1 MTFLIDLDEGT
12 AARRRVPI
20 KLFTSDGTSP
30 DTGASGDSL
39 MYSVNGGSESD
50 LTVVT
55 ITAADGMY
63 YGEFAAADVG
73 TLGTI
78 ALWHRDGAFAQHVA
92 NVNVV
97 NSNPM
102 SSQSNIPLVA
112 TVTDLTNA
120 VVLTAAGRNLVAV
133 DSADSVWDEDAT
145 GHQTGGTFGQA
156 IGDPVADATTIYQAV
171 VTDATG
177 DNVAVDVVAVKAETV
192 LIVAD
197 TNELQTDNVPGL
209 IAALNDI
216 DGSNVTLNSEAEVSV
231 VSVVWDRVLTGA
243 THNVNTSAG
252 RRLRQI
258 EAAFNVHAGTAQGG
272 TVSSITLDTGAS
284 TTNDIY
290 NGDRVVIVGGTG
302 AQEHALISDYTGS
315 TREATIHPDWVVTP
329 DATSE
334 FELIPASVDVEL
346 FDKSAAA
353 VINLVAAFD
362 GTGYDS
368 GLTVFVKDSIAT
380 IAGVTNI
387 ATDIAALND
396 IDGSEVTVHSGGIA
410 STAFAAGA
418 IDAASLS
425 ADAGAELADAHLDR
439 DMSTGVD
446 SGTSAIRTPRDALRA
461 LRNRVDL
468 SGNTL
473 TVFDEDDV
481 TAAWTASLTTTG
493 DSNFPTAMD
502 PNG

>member
-39 MYSVNGGSESD
+39 MYSVNGGAESD

-78 ALWHRDGAFAQHVA
+78 ALWHRDGDFAQHVA

-97 NSNPM
+97 NYNPM
-102 SSQSNIPLVA
+102 SLQSNIPLVA
-112 TVTDLTNA
+112 TVTGVTNQVTA
-120 VVLTAAGRNLVAV
+120 DMTAISGDATAADNL
-133 DSADSVWDEDAT
+133 E
-145 GHQTGGTFGQA
+145 
-156 IGDPVADATTIYQAV
+156 
-171 VTDATG
+171 
-177 DNVAVDVVAVKAETV
+177 
-192 LIVAD
+192 
-197 TNELQTDNVPGL
+197 
-209 IAALNDI
+209 
-216 DGSNVTLNSEAEVSV
+216 
-231 VSVVWDRVLTGA
+231 
-243 THNVNTSAG
+243 
-252 RRLRQI
+252 
-258 EAAFNVHAGTAQGG
+258 
-272 TVSSITLDTGAS
+272 
-284 TTNDIY
+284 
-290 NGDRVVIVGGTG
+290 
-302 AQEHALISDYTGS
+302 
-315 TREATIHPDWVVTP
+315 
-329 DATSE
+329 
-334 FELIPASVDVEL
+334 
-346 FDKSAAA
+346 
-353 VINLVAAFD
+353 AAFD

-368 GLTVFVKDSIAT
+368 ALTVFVKDSIAT

-396 IDGSEVTVHSGGIA
+396 IDGSEVTIHSGGIA
-410 STAFAAGA
+410 STAFAAAA
-418 IDAASLS
+418 IDAAAL
-425 ADAGAELADAHLDR
+425 ADDAGDEIADRHLNR
-439 DMSTGVD
+439 DMGTGTD
-446 SGTSAIRTPRDALRA
+446 SGSSAVRTPRDAYRA

-473 TVFDEDDV
+473 TVFVEDDV
-481 TAAWTASLTTTG
+481 TTAWTASLTTTG

>member
-97 NSNPM
+97 NYNPM
-102 SSQSNIPLVA
+102 SSQSNIPLVP

-120 VVLTAAGRNLVAV
+120 VTLTAAGRNLVAV

-156 IGDPVADATTIYQAV
+156 IGDPAADVTTIYQAV

-216 DGSNVTLNSEAEVSV
+216 DGS
-231 VSVVWDRVLTGA
+231 
-243 THNVNTSAG
+243 
-252 RRLRQI
+252 
-258 EAAFNVHAGTAQGG
+258 
-272 TVSSITLDTGAS
+272 
-284 TTNDIY
+284 
-290 NGDRVVIVGGTG
+290 
-302 AQEHALISDYTGS
+302 
-315 TREATIHPDWVVTP
+315 
-329 DATSE
+329 
-334 FELIPASVDVEL
+334 
-346 FDKSAAA
+346 
-353 VINLVAAFD
+353 
-362 GTGYDS
+362 
-368 GLTVFVKDSIAT
+368 
-380 IAGVTNI
+380 
-387 ATDIAALND
+387 
-396 IDGSEVTVHSGGIA
+396 EVTVHSGGIA

-418 IDAASLS
+418 IDAASLA

-439 DMSTGVD
+439 NMATGTD
-446 SGTSAIRTPRDALRA
+446 SGTSAIRTPRDALRS

-468 SGNTL
+468 SENTL
-473 TVFDEDDV
+473 TVFEEDDD
-481 TAAWTASLTTTG
+481 TEAWRASLTTSG

-502 PNG
+502 PSG

>member
-1 MTFLIDLDEGT
+1 MTFLIELDEGT

-39 MYSVNGGSESD
+39 MYSVNGGAESD
-50 LTVVT
+50 LTIVT

-63 YGEFAAADVG
+63 YGEFAAADVD

-78 ALWHRDGAFAQHVA
+78 ALWHRDGSFPQHVA

-97 NSNPM
+97 NFNPM

-112 TVTDLTNA
+112 TVTDVTNQ
-120 VVLTAAGRNLVAV
+120 VTAAAIADAV
-133 DSADSVWDEDAT
+133 LDEDMTA
-145 GHQTGGTFGQA
+145 HQTLGSLGQA

-177 DNVAVDVVAVKAETV
+177 DNVAVDVVAVKAETA

-197 TNELQTDNVPGL
+197 TNELQTDDVPGL
-209 IAALNDI
+209 
-216 DGSNVTLNSEAEVSV
+216 
-231 VSVVWDRVLTGA
+231 
-243 THNVNTSAG
+243 
-252 RRLRQI
+252 
-258 EAAFNVHAGTAQGG
+258 
-272 TVSSITLDTGAS
+272 
-284 TTNDIY
+284 
-290 NGDRVVIVGGTG
+290 
-302 AQEHALISDYTGS
+302 
-315 TREATIHPDWVVTP
+315 
-329 DATSE
+329 
-334 FELIPASVDVEL
+334 
-346 FDKSAAA
+346 
-353 VINLVAAFD
+353 
-362 GTGYDS
+362 
-368 GLTVFVKDSIAT
+368 
-380 IAGVTNI
+380 
-387 ATDIAALND
+387 IAALND

-425 ADAGAELADAHLDR
+425 ADAGAELADALLDR
-439 DMSTGVD
+439 DMSTGAD
-446 SGTSAIRTPRDALRA
+446 SGSSAVRTPRDALRA

-468 SGNTL
+468 SGNTM

-481 TAAWTASLTTTG
+481 TAAWTASLTTTA
-493 DSNFPTAMD
+493 DHAFPTEFD

>member
-39 MYSVNGGSESD
+39 MYSVNGGAESD

-78 ALWHRDGAFAQHVA
+78 ALWHRDGDFQQHVA

-97 NSNPM
+97 NYNPM
-102 SSQSNIPLVA
+102 STQSNDLSLRPTVA
-112 TVTDLTNA
+112 ARTLDVTTTGEAGIDWANIGGPTTEVDLSATSIKGIGNDSVMTIAGVTNVSTEIAALNDIDGTA
-120 VVLTAAGRNLVAV
+120 VALTAVSRNLVAV

-156 IGDPVADATTIYQAV
+156 IGDPAANTETMYDAV
-171 VTDATG
+171 VNDAAGT
-177 DNVAVDVVAVKAETV
+177 NVAVDIIAVKAETA

-197 TNELQTDNVPGL
+197 TDELQSDDVPGL
-209 IAALNDI
+209 
-216 DGSNVTLNSEAEVSV
+216 
-231 VSVVWDRVLTGA
+231 
-243 THNVNTSAG
+243 
-252 RRLRQI
+252 
-258 EAAFNVHAGTAQGG
+258 
-272 TVSSITLDTGAS
+272 
-284 TTNDIY
+284 
-290 NGDRVVIVGGTG
+290 
-302 AQEHALISDYTGS
+302 
-315 TREATIHPDWVVTP
+315 
-329 DATSE
+329 
-334 FELIPASVDVEL
+334 
-346 FDKSAAA
+346 
-353 VINLVAAFD
+353 
-362 GTGYDS
+362 
-368 GLTVFVKDSIAT
+368 
-380 IAGVTNI
+380 
-387 ATDIAALND
+387 IAALND
-396 IDGSEVTVHSGGIA
+396 IDGSEVTVHAGGIA

-418 IDAASLS
+418 IDAAAL
-425 ADAGAELADAHLDR
+425 ADDAGDEIADRHLNR
-439 DMSTGVD
+439 DMGTGTD
-446 SGTSAIRTPRDALRA
+446 SGSSAVRTPRDALRS

-473 TVFDEDDV
+473 TVFDEDDTTV
-481 TAAWTASLTTTG
+481 AWTASLTTTG

-502 PNG
+502 PNS

>member
-97 NSNPM
+97 NYNPM

-112 TVTDLTNA
+112 TVTDVTNQVTADMTAISGDAPAADNLELAFDGTGYDSNLTVFVKDSIATIAGVTNIATDVAA
-120 VVLTAAGRNLVAV
+120 VKTETALIVADTNELQSDNVPGLIAALNDIDGTAVALTAASRNLVAV
-133 DSADSVWDEDAT
+133 DSSDSVWDEDAT

-156 IGDPVADATTIYQAV
+156 IGDPGANAETIYEAV

-177 DNVAVDVVAVKAETV
+177 TNVAADIIAVKAETV

-197 TNELQTDNVPGL
+197 TNELQSDNVPGL
-209 IAALNDI
+209 
-216 DGSNVTLNSEAEVSV
+216 
-231 VSVVWDRVLTGA
+231 
-243 THNVNTSAG
+243 
-252 RRLRQI
+252 
-258 EAAFNVHAGTAQGG
+258 
-272 TVSSITLDTGAS
+272 
-284 TTNDIY
+284 
-290 NGDRVVIVGGTG
+290 
-302 AQEHALISDYTGS
+302 
-315 TREATIHPDWVVTP
+315 
-329 DATSE
+329 
-334 FELIPASVDVEL
+334 
-346 FDKSAAA
+346 
-353 VINLVAAFD
+353 
-362 GTGYDS
+362 
-368 GLTVFVKDSIAT
+368 
-380 IAGVTNI
+380 
-387 ATDIAALND
+387 IAALND

-418 IDAASLS
+418 IDAASLA

-439 DMSTGVD
+439 NMATGTD

-481 TAAWTASLTTTG
+481 TAAWTASLTTSG